1 MIYWLFKM
9 SAKLDPEP
17 KVKPWFILRQPVF
30 VWTLK
35 CEMWQNLQIML
46 IKSPAVL
53 ASSNKPAFLD
63 SYFLYSYWIHSTTI
77 LYMYAMYSESPLAPT
92 FLSSQVDT
100 CQLLLLPTHPFL
112 VFIFFFCFVII
123 VAVWHLYI
131 KKT

>member
-63 SYFLYSYWIHSTTI
+63 SYFLYSYWIHSITI
-77 LYMYAMYSESPLAPT
+77 LYMYAMYSESPIAPT
-92 FLSSQVDT
+92 FLSSLPHLSTSTPSYTSLSCVYIF
-100 CQLLLLPTHPFL
+100 LLFFDNCCGMT
-112 VFIFFFCFVII
+112 FI
-123 VAVWHLYI
+123 H
-131 KKT
+131 